1 MNFTE
6 DLLNDVFTYV
16 VGRKEL
22 VWDDHKIDINVP
34 FERLSFEEAIHK
46 YIPSLGDCSLESKD
60 EIITI
65 LKSYGLTENINTET
79 ISKEVLTV
87 HLFEGLVEEKI
98 IQPTFIMNHPID
110 ISPLARK
117 SEKNPSR
124 AERFELYI
132 GGKEIAN
139 GFSELNDPHEQE
151 RRMFAQARQRD
162 SGDDEAMY
170 FDEDYIKALEF
181 GMPPAAGCGIG
192 IDRLTMFI
200 TNSHSIREV
209 LLFPALKRK

>member
-1 MNFTE
+1 MY
-6 DLLNDVFTYV
+6 LRYV

-22 VWDDHKIDINVP
+22 VWDDHKIDISVP

-46 YIPSLGDCSLESKD
+46 YIPSLG
-60 EIITI
+60 EIIVLNRKTKLFAI

-139 GFSELNDPHEQE
+139 GFSELNDPQEQAM
-151 RRMFAQARQRD
+151 RMLAQARQKD

-209 LLFPALKRK
+209 VLFPALKRK